1 MAHLD
6 VYKDLRE
13 EFNITEDMEL
23 DAEFRK
29 VFVQNQVEEIKKI
42 LWREIV
48 DFIIAD
54 SMSKSEDET
63 VSVAGNT
70 KKTEKRS
77 NIKQFTK
84 ALKAYN
90 ELIAELEQ

>member
-48 DFIIAD
+48 DYIIAD
-54 SMSKSEDET
+54 HMSQSDDET
-63 VSVAGNT
+63 VQTAGST

-77 NIKQFTK
+77 NIKQFAR

-90 ELIAELEQ
+90 ELIAELEK